1 MIGPCKPGLLGPTP
15 LSNPQEGLTKDTGPT
30 ANEEVRKAGLPQNQL
45 MKSWESRRSIHS
57 QPPQSDACCFRW
69 LRAPSSGG
77 WAEISSFITV
87 VQSLSRVRLFATP
100 CTAALPASPSFT
112 ISRSLLKLM
121 STESVM
127 PSNHLILYC
136 PLLLLPSIFPSIRIF
151 SNELALC
158 TRWPKYWSS
167 ASVLLMKFRIDF
179 L

>member
-121 STESVM
+121 SIESVM
-127 PSNHLILYC
+127 PSNHLILC
-136 PLLLLPSIFPSIRIF
+136 RPLLLPSIFPNIRDF
-151 SNELALC
+151 SSEPSLRHQV
-158 TRWPKYWSS
+158 TK
-167 ASVLLMKFRIDF
+167 VLGLQHQSFQ
-179 L
+179 